1 MGGLVYKR
9 VRRDARPP
17 TLPGAAG
24 VWVQRYWT
32 SEGHTWWTTCVET
45 RSVGEWSDCG
55 AVNEWTVVLGGVV
68 EWGVGV

>member
-1 MGGLVYKR
+1 MGGEVYKGKQLLLL
-9 VRRDARPP
+9 P

-45 RSVGEWSDCG
+45 RSVGEWSVCG
-55 AVNEWTVVLGGVV
+55 AEWVSGG
-68 EWGVGV
+68 EWECVSGR